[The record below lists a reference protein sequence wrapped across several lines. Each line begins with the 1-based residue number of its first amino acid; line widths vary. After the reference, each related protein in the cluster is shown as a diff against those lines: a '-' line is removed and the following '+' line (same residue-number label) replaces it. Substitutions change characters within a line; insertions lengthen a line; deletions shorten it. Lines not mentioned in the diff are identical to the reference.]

1 MTAETGPCGSRQY
14 RGADVR
20 PDEVALGVDARDPAD
35 VAVCFAFEAA
45 RRRSARVR
53 AVHAWELPC
62 PADGWMPF
70 AVPEADRATW
80 EDEQVQMLSDVLRPW
95 REKYPQIPVLKD
107 VLRFTA
113 AAALVRES
121 MRMELLV
128 VGRRSPAL
136 GPVVDVVRHGRCP
149 FAVVPS

>member
-1 MTAETGPCGSRQY
+1 M
-14 RGADVR
+14 
-20 PDEVALGVDARDPAD
+20 
-35 VAVCFAFEAA
+35 
-45 RRRSARVR
+45 
-53 AVHAWELPC
+53 HAWELPC